1 MNKKKMNWK
10 DLADKK
16 LDVSDWRYSPV
27 PIWVLDRHLSYN
39 PEDEMIADIDGEG
52 EPAYADL
59 TFTYHSALEEF
70 LNTREARIVDM
81 KIGDGMSFSEI
92 GNDYGISKQRVH
104 QIYCVAIEKLKGSI
118 TYVK

>member
-1 MNKKKMNWK
+1 MKWK

-27 PIWVLDRHLSYN
+27 PIWVLDKHLSYD
-39 PEDEMIADIDGEG
+39 PEDKLISIIDGDKE
-52 EPAYADL
+52 EEAVCS
-59 TFTYHSALEEF
+59 FTYHTALEKY

-104 QIYCVAIEKLKGSI
+104 QIYSAAIKKLRGSLEN
-118 TYVK
+118 VKQ